1 MKLTKAEKI
10 GIIIALAIFVLFTL
24 SGLEE
29 VPVVAGVLTVEHFK
43 HFAELIIKI
52 VEEV

>member
-1 MKLTKAEKI
+1 MKKKKKV
-10 GIIIALAIFVLFTL
+10 GIVIALVIFILFTM

-29 VPVVAGVLTVEHFK
+29 IPVVAGALTMVHFK

>member
-1 MKLTKAEKI
+1 MKKKKKV
-10 GIIIALAIFVLFTL
+10 GIVIALVIFILFTV

-29 VPVVAGVLTVEHFK
+29 IPVVAGALTVVHFK
-43 HFAELIIKI
+43 HFAELVIKI